1 MRDRSGS
8 GSSAVISEK
17 ADGLVIVRRLV
28 AQAAEKIKT
37 GGCLALELHS
47 GHPSQLA
54 PELAWNNFRDLN
66 ILKDYSG
73 HERFVITIHG

>member
-1 MRDRSGS
+1 MGALDG
-8 GSSAVISEK
+8 GD
-17 ADGLVIVRRLV
+17 DGLVIVRRLV
-28 AQAAEKIKT
+28 AEAAEKIKS

-54 PELAWNNFRDLN
+54 PELERNNFRDLN
-66 ILKDYSG
+66 ILRDYSG